1 MYFIKM
7 GSIFRFILPTSQH
20 QLIHFFWGSI
30 RRWHSIATIQHFSCS
45 SICHS
50 WSCEIIWIMPKE
62 LDNIKVSSVKSYNN
76 YCCGTF
82 FDSKSD
88 MRLHRVTVHDGK
100 KSFDCTICDKKF
112 PSNHSLNCHLF
123 EHSQVEHG
131 FIPKN
136 EPKIDENSEK
146 SHCCL
151 ICNQNLYFIT

>member
-62 LDNIKVSSVKSYNN
+62 LESLLRNFNKRHFKQKTLDFQPVLY
-76 YCCGTF
+76 YCCTPPNF
-82 FDSKSD
+82 VVEFWYYWLEKKFCRHSQ
-88 MRLHRVTVHDGK
+88 DGFRSENFRPQDCLLQGQ
-100 KSFDCTICDKKF
+100 KSFFFSKI
-112 PSNHSLNCHLF
+112 
-123 EHSQVEHG
+123 
-131 FIPKN
+131 KN
-136 EPKIDENSEK
+136 NM
-146 SHCCL
+146 
-151 ICNQNLYFIT
+151 